1 MPDYIFGLQYE
12 TKLFLLSF
20 LIGLVFGAV
29 YDVLRIVRIV
39 KKHHKCVVFVEDF
52 AFVVFCAFW
61 YFLFSTEL
69 ARGQIRLFI
78 LIGMFIGFIVYLLT
92 LGSLTERLATGIRRV
107 YERIESWIKSKIFT
121 PIYTKLKNKIVQIY
135 LSLRKR
141 IKSRKKGLKVGKNVV
156 YNKDNI

>member
-29 YDVLRIVRIV
+29 YDVLRIIRIV
-39 KKHHKCVVFVEDF
+39 KRHHRYVVFIEDF

-78 LIGMFIGFIVYLLT
+78 LIGIFIGFIVYLLT
-92 LGSLTERLATGIRRV
+92 LGSLTTRLATGIRKV
-107 YERIESWIKSKIFT
+107 YEKIETWIKSKIFT
-121 PIYTKLKNKIVQIY
+121 PIYTKLKNKIVQNY

-141 IKSRKKGLKVGKNVV
+141 IKSGKKGLKVGKNVV
-156 YNKDNI
+156 YNKDNN

>member
-29 YDVLRIVRIV
+29 YDVLRIIRIV
-39 KKHHKCVVFVEDF
+39 KKHHRYVVFVEDF
-52 AFVVFCAFW
+52 AFVVFCSFW

-92 LGSLTERLATGIRRV
+92 VGSLTTRLATGIRTI
-107 YERIESWIKSKIFT
+107 YEKAENWVKSKIIT
-121 PIYTKLKNKIVQIY
+121 PIYTKLKNKIVQNY

-156 YNKDNI
+156 YNKDSV

>member
-29 YDVLRIVRIV
+29 YDVLRIIRIV
-39 KKHHKCVVFVEDF
+39 KKHHKYVIFVEDF

-92 LGSLTERLATGIRRV
+92 VGSLTNRVATSIRTV
-107 YERIESWIKSKIFT
+107 YEKIEGWLKRKIFT

-135 LSLRKR
+135 LSFRKS
-141 IKSRKKGLKVGKNVV
+141 IKSKKKGLKVGKNVV
-156 YNKDNI
+156 YNKNNN

>member
-29 YDVLRIVRIV
+29 FDVLRIVRIV
-39 KKHHKCVVFVEDF
+39 KKHHRYVIFVEDF

-61 YFLFSTEL
+61 YFIFSTEL

-78 LIGMFIGFIVYLLT
+78 LIGMFIGFVVYLLT
-92 LGSLTERLATGIRRV
+92 VGSITTRFASGIRTV
-107 YERIESWIKSKIFT
+107 YEKIEGCLKRKIFT
-121 PIYTKLKNKIVQIY
+121 PIYTNLKKKIVQSYI
-135 LSLRKR
+135 SFKKR

-156 YNKDNI
+156 YNEDK